1 MIISYIYIFIDNM
14 IGIIIYRFFFNLW
27 RLCNNL
33 ICYGLRVIGFFIV
46 DWLEVRV
53 FGNEFYCGGLFDDV

>member
-1 MIISYIYIFIDNM
+1 M
-14 IGIIIYRFFFNLW
+14 IGIIVYRFFFNLW
-27 RLCNNL
+27 RLCNIL